1 MSNNLSKNE
10 IQINL
15 KLLNS
20 NWKLLDNKIQREFI
34 FKDFLSAFNFI
45 KEIADLAESLNHHP
59 DIFNSYNNCILYI
72 SLIIYYFKTI
82 PFLNSC
88 EVNRPSINI
97 RKLID

>member
-1 MSNNLSKNE
+1 MSSNLSKNE

-59 DIFNSYNNCILYI
+59 DIFNSYNKVII
-72 SLIIYYFKTI
+72 SLTTHDLGGVSKKDFK
-82 PFLNSC
+82 LAM
-88 EVNRPSINI
+88 E
-97 RKLID
+97 IDNL